1 MLTID
6 VLGELSPSAKW
17 SAPKKKKKI
26 AAADSSN
33 CLYIV
38 ISILY
43 LHLKGMNLSS
53 DDSQFK

>member
-17 SAPKKKKKI
+17 SAPKKKKI
-26 AAADSSN
+26 AEADSSN

>member
-17 SAPKKKKKI
+17 SAPKKKK
-26 AAADSSN
+26 ATAADSSN

-43 LHLKGMNLSS
+43 LHLKGMNLSG